1 MMLDEVIGKID
12 RLKQEWDAAQPLPT
26 ADRDRLWRKFRLEWN
41 YNSNH
46 IEGNTLTY
54 GETELLLIFGQTEG
68 GHAFREYE
76 EMKAHDL
83 AIDYVRELA
92 RAPQPVTEG
101 DVRSLN
107 KMLLKEPFW
116 KAAATFEGEA
126 TRKQI
131 IPGEYKT
138 SPNNVRTATGEI
150 FQFADPIDIPARM
163 SALIAWLRHALE
175 SGEDDVTRIIGKL
188 HHEFVLIHPFDD
200 GNGRVAR
207 LLVNYVLYRLG
218 YPPIIIKSRDKKNY
232 LAALN
237 RADVGDLD
245 AFVLYLAN
253 ELVWS
258 LEVSLKAARGESI
271 EEPDD
276 VDKDVAIFARRHQAQ
291 AKPPEKS
298 VELVQANAR
307 QVWIPIM
314 QMVIEKLSPLLGVFG
329 NAQWSVSQH
338 LKPGIYG
345 FSEKPCK
352 EWSGSV
358 QSFESG
364 WHDVLLVYGRSQSG
378 ALVVPDRFDFLI
390 SLEGFLAE
398 GRQVKA
404 RQSIHIQLDAFSWA
418 LSAINVDL
426 PKLSHRYDD
435 PVTHEKQTQLANML
449 VKDLLKQVQDQTQSK
464 S

>member
-12 RLKQEWDAAQPLPT
+12 RLKQEWEAAQPLTT
-26 ADRDRLWRKFRLEWN
+26 ADRDRLWRKLRLEWN

-68 GHAFREYE
+68 GHTFREYE

-83 AIDYVRELA
+83 AIDFVRELA

-107 KMLLKEPFW
+107 KLLLKEPFW
-116 KAAATFEGEA
+116 KTAATFDGEA

-138 SPNNVRTATGEI
+138 SPNNVRTTTGEI
-150 FQFADPIDIPARM
+150 FQFADPIDVPARM

-218 YPPIIIKSRDKKNY
+218 YPPVIIKSKDKRNY

-276 VDKDVAIFARRHQAQ
+276 VDKEVAIFARRHQAQ

-298 VELVQANAR
+298 GELLQTNAR
-307 QVWIPIM
+307 QVWIPLM
-314 QMVIEKLSPLLGVFG
+314 KLVMEKVAPLLSVFG
-329 NAQWSVSQH
+329 NTQCKVSQH

-345 FSEKPCK
+345 FAEKPCM
-352 EWSGSV
+352 EWSGPV
-358 QSFESG
+358 QSIENG
-364 WHDVLLVYGRSQSG
+364 WDDVLLVYGRSQSG
-378 ALVVPDRFDFLI
+378 VLIMPDRFDILI
-390 SLEGFLAE
+390 SLEGFLSE

-404 RQSIHIQLDAFSWA
+404 RQLIHIRLDAFSWA
-418 LSAINVDL
+418 LSAIDVDL
-426 PKLSHRYDD
+426 PVQSHRYDE
-435 PVTHEKQTQLANML
+435 PVTHETQVQLANVL
-449 VKDLLKQVQDQTQSK
+449 VKDLLKQIQK
-464 S
+464 AG